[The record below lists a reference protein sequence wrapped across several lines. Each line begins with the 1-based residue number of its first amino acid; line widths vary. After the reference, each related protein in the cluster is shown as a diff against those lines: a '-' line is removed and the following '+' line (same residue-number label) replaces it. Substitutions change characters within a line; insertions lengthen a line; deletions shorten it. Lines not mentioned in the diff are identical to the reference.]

1 MIKLSGFEPN
11 VDIKIEVTGLRPG
24 EKLYEELLMS
34 EEGLKNTSHNKI
46 YIGKPTFESMDVLQK
61 KLDELRALLSEDDI
75 NIIKEKMTSI
85 VPTYHR
91 EDTSEEVAVE

>member
-1 MIKLSGFEPN
+1 
-11 VDIKIEVTGLRPG
+11 
-24 EKLYEELLMS
+24 
-34 EEGLKNTSHNKI
+34 
-46 YIGKPTFESMDVLQK
+46 MDVLQK